1 MQAYYML
8 THNHK
13 DQLLSFVK
21 TAINCA
27 LVSKCM
33 VETMKHYS
41 SSYSF
46 YYAASNAGKI

>member
-1 MQAYYML
+1 ML
-8 THNHK
+8 THKSHYYLTTIK
-13 DQLLSFVK
+13 ATIFVK
-21 TAINCA
+21 TVINCA
-27 LVSKCM
+27 LVKSM